1 MPVSNEAEQ
10 LTDAA
15 SAWHLERGTPETGA
29 SIAASMVEL
38 IPGTAHAS
46 LTVRRHQS
54 YHSLGSTSACAVE
67 LDHAQYELDEG
78 PCVDTVDGV
87 DALTATGAAGSPWL
101 RSGDTAND
109 ARWPSWGP
117 VAARAGVHS
126 VLAVRLLSGSQVV
139 GALNLYGEAPGLFT
153 DPDDIDL
160 AVLLATHAALALSS
174 VSLVSDLRTAVS
186 SRHTIGIA
194 QGILM
199 ERFGFDQEA
208 AFALLRRISS
218 TTNTKFRTVAQQLIA
233 SRELPTVPPGP
244 VGTLAVAADGEH
256 VA

>member
-1 MPVSNEAEQ
+1 MPPSNEAEQ

-15 SAWHLERGTPETGA
+15 SAWHQETAAPDAGA
-29 SIAASMVEL
+29 SIAASMLEL

-46 LTVRRHQS
+46 LTIRRQQS
-54 YHSLGSTSACAVE
+54 FHSLGSTSDCARE
-67 LDHAQYELDEG
+67 LDQAQYVLNEG
-78 PCVDTVDGV
+78 PCVDTVV
-87 DALTATGAAGSPWL
+87 DAADAVDGSPWL
-101 RSGDTAND
+101 RSGDTAGD
-109 ARWPSWGP
+109 PRWPRWGP
-117 VAARAGVHS
+117 VAAEAGVHS
-126 VLAVRLLSGSQVV
+126 VLAVRLLSGTQVI
-139 GALNLYGEAPGLFT
+139 GALNLYGERPGLFT

-174 VSLVSDLRTAVS
+174 VSLVADLRTAVS

-218 TTNTKFRTVAQQLIA
+218 TSNIKLRMVAQRLIA
-233 SRELPTVPPGP
+233 TRELPIGPDDDAGVPATPA
-244 VGTLAVAADGEH
+244 TATEDVA
-256 VA
+256 